1 MMTRAALPLLLLAAL
16 SAASCAGFQ
25 KGPRPLQDQLEAL
38 RLAQLGTEG
47 RLAAVEAKMADLE
60 RQKRLEAARK
70 AVPQAEAPPEPAS
83 EPPATQAAEALPAPS
98 PAPDSPE
105 GLYEAGLRL
114 LREERKPQ
122 EARGVFERFLKGHPQ
137 HPLAPNALYWSGE
150 CLYDLKDYAGAVLA
164 FKEVAAGFPEHP
176 KAPAALLKMGYS
188 YLGLNDPQN
197 ARDYLGRVERL
208 YPESEAAPLARA
220 ALQQLDGRLEGPPAE
235 AGKED

>member
-1 MMTRAALPLLLLAAL
+1 
-16 SAASCAGFQ
+16 
-25 KGPRPLQDQLEAL
+25 
-38 RLAQLGTEG
+38 
-47 RLAAVEAKMADLE
+47 
-60 RQKRLEAARK
+60 
-70 AVPQAEAPPEPAS
+70 
-83 EPPATQAAEALPAPS
+83 
-98 PAPDSPE
+98 
-105 GLYEAGLRL
+105 
-114 LREERKPQ
+114 
-122 EARGVFERFLKGHPQ
+122 
-137 HPLAPNALYWSGE
+137 
-150 CLYDLKDYAGAVLA
+150 VLA